1 MKNQTKSRIKDLD
14 TSEFLIEQTPT
25 SKTDLIEDDD
35 TNLQHKPE
43 VSQLEP
49 GSRNYQHQL
58 AKDKAKSVDDKF
70 IAINDFTPGGYFIL
84 DYNGKIYGMNFSGT
98 KMLEKNHSDL
108 INKNFRQFITQ
119 DTTNVFNKFL
129 EKVFETNSKHTC
141 KVNLTTSG
149 NPSLLI
155 HMERIDFN
163 EGEKCLLT
171 AVDITERNQI
181 ENELLKERDQLKTI
195 IDASPTSIWF
205 KDTKNNFITINKAA
219 AKIANRAVKD
229 VEGHSTDEIFPIE
242 SSKYYKDDLE
252 VLYSG
257 KPKLGIIEPVTTDGI
272 TTWVRTDKI
281 PWYDAKGNIAGVVAY
296 ALDITDNIRAQ
307 KKLQSS
313 ETRYRRLFES
323 AKDGIL
329 ILDAETGQI
338 DDVNPFL
345 IELLGYSKEEF
356 LDKMIW
362 EIGIFKDITN
372 NFRN

>member
-70 IAINDFTPGGYFIL
+70 IAINEFIPGRYFIL

-242 SSKYYKDDLE
+242 SSKYYNDDLE
-252 VLYSG
+252 VIHSG
-257 KPKLGIIEPVTTDGI
+257 KPKLGIIP
-272 TTWVRTDKI
+272 
-281 PWYDAKGNIAGVVAY
+281 
-296 ALDITDNIRAQ
+296 L
-307 KKLQSS
+307 
-313 ETRYRRLFES
+313 
-323 AKDGIL
+323 
-329 ILDAETGQI
+329 
-338 DDVNPFL
+338 PFPNH
-345 IELLGYSKEEF
+345 F
-356 LDKMIW
+356 PD
-362 EIGIFKDITN
+362 
-372 NFRN
+372 